1 MPRPRRRTDT
11 FSSPENVG
19 TKELKIIP
27 TEPKVEVVLDA
38 VSPQASRFPVLA
50 VPHRRGSDLSSLS
63 TPSATQLS
71 PVTTSRQYLSL
82 QQLTS
87 PTQEPSSSYGSTTG
101 TPSCNQIVRPIDIQK
116 LQKDRT
122 KHSLEQGKNLT
133 AHFVGLAGE
142 QDTNLF
148 SSIRYNVLNET
159 RFIDFNIRQV
169 YAGDPTKG
177 TPPIHF
183 SSINDSFPQRD
194 QKVKRLASD
203 AIESIVGEYGD
214 ALVRLYFRFVHPV
227 LPILSKAGFLMS
239 YATQKLS
246 IPASLRGAIYGLACA
261 FWSQDPSLASCQ
273 PIPQPDLFDHTHA
286 ALNRE
291 LDSPKLATLQACLL
305 VLHEQP
311 DVTCTTESPRIWV
324 LACQATA
331 CAQAL
336 GLHQDPTTW
345 KLPPWEKKLR
355 KRLWWAAYAGDTWT
369 AICHGHTPHIADGS
383 FNTAFPDLDD
393 LASDEDMSGL
403 PGEHILAEKDRRFDH
418 EYAMGYLASIK
429 LTKVL
434 AAVLASSL

>member
-1 MPRPRRRTDT
+1 MPA
-11 FSSPENVG
+11 
-19 TKELKIIP
+19 
-27 TEPKVEVVLDA
+27 EPNVEVVFDA
-38 VSPQASRFPVLA
+38 ASPQASRFPVPP
-50 VPHRRGSDLSSLS
+50 VPPRRSSDLSSLS
-63 TPSATQLS
+63 TPSITQSS
-71 PVTTSRQYLSL
+71 PVATGRQYLSL

-87 PTQEPSSSYGSTTG
+87 PTQEPISPYPSTPG
-101 TPSCNQIVRPIDIQK
+101 LQSHNQNLGPIDFQR
-116 LQKDRT
+116 LQKERA
-122 KHSLEQGKNLT
+122 KHSLDQGKNLT

-169 YAGDPTKG
+169 YVGDSTKG

-183 SSINDSFPQRD
+183 SSINDSFPERD

-203 AIESIVGEYGD
+203 AIESLVGEHGD

-227 LPILSKAGFLMS
+227 LPILSKAGFLMT

-261 FWSQDPSLASCQ
+261 FWSQDPLLTNHQ
-273 PIPQPDLFDHTHA
+273 PKSQPDLFDHTHA

-311 DVTCTTESPRIWV
+311 DVAGTTESPRIWV

-336 GLHQDPTTW
+336 GLHQNPTAW

-355 KRLWWAAYAGDTWT
+355 KRLWWATYAGDTWT
-369 AICHGHTPHIADGS
+369 AICHGQTPHIVDAS
-383 FNTAFPDLDD
+383 FDTTFPDLDD

-403 PGEHILAEKDRRFDH
+403 LGEHMLAEKDRRFDH
-418 EYAMGYLASIK
+418 DYAIGYLASIK